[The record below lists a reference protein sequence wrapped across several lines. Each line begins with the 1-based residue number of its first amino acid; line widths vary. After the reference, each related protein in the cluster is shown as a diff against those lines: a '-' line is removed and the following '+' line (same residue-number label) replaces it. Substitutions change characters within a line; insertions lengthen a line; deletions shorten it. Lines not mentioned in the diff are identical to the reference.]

1 MLVVMVVAVNERNR
15 SGTGKFACVP
25 AALDVRHQDIGSKRK
40 HVISPLLNNYEPPIS
55 V

>member
-40 HVISPLLNNYEPPIS
+40 RYITSINYEPPIS